1 MLKKVRNQFKFSQK
15 NLYLFV
21 GFNARLAEAYV
32 AMCGRKKIHVHLDNH
47 ISHSRSQTRNFLPV
61 ETFLQDNLPYI

>member
-32 AMCGRKKIHVHLDNH
+32 GVKNSGA
-47 ISHSRSQTRNFLPV
+47 S
-61 ETFLQDNLPYI
+61 